1 MPSGT
6 KANWEHRKA
15 ANTTSKA
22 DFSAK
27 RVGEGHLP
35 YVSVTQVGHSIFLA
49 EQLGAGSERKTK
61 DGKQRQKHPVDGR
74 RKRAT
79 LTGFYF
85 SFDPSLIV
93 ALPCQ
98 LVSH

>member
-1 MPSGT
+1 MTLRSSDLQSDSDLDSIR
-6 KANWEHRKA
+6 NSCDVYISH
-15 ANTTSKA
+15 SK
-22 DFSAK
+22 
-27 RVGEGHLP
+27 
-35 YVSVTQVGHSIFLA
+35 FLA
-49 EQLGAGSERKTK
+49 EQLGIGGERKAK

-85 SFDPSLIV
+85 SFDPSLII